1 MLAANIKFAL
11 RSVNSL
17 LCPGCVD
24 EKLNVL
30 TPRELI
36 HEEIPLHVYTAD
48 GQQIPYGLHVLLES
62 MKKQYVKMVA
72 QMQSKEYKENIQ
84 EEILKERGRKDLLTK
99 RVKQLENQ
107 IDNLIQDSLGLLKA
121 RLRELGISADAPTE
135 FIEKAKGIVCSH
147 NDLQKR
153 KGSLDAEVRKLEVE
167 QEALITKKEKEILD
181 AVLAQRSGANHE
193 VNIAELRN
201 MVKNEIKACLE
212 GRIPLRTPSPLPKVG
227 SDVTLTKVPGPH
239 NSDQKADQ
247 GGLGLPKMEMKFA
260 GMLEERARS
269 ETSDSQMMFGKNKA
283 MAPRANDDYEDRFKK
298 IITSELA
305 KPGEK
310 GAGQVPAP
318 GRGKVTLSPT
328 KVGQPASSDLEQRNS
343 FLAQQRRPAESK
355 PDPRDP
361 RTEPRLQD
369 HQRALHPSQ
378 VPRNVPMDP
387 RYDPRGRPVAP
398 VDPRAGHDPRIF
410 DPRSQDPRYHNTNP
424 RLADPRFQDLQPR
437 NSHSPDVGPG
447 LPRLDNRNMADH
459 ISSEIE
465 RTMLGGGQPPEPRTQ
480 LPSSTPSSA
489 QSSNPVSASST
500 MSSQGIM
507 NMTVERAIQNS
518 QVQSSALRLS
528 RVIEDSVRKDV
539 KEEKKS
545 IYAPNSRAAPGGRQS
560 GEPSEMMEGLAVP
573 RHSNS
578 PGERRASSSLPQ
590 VEGLAARF
598 DSYFEKE
605 KSTVKTE
612 GLAAR
617 FSSPDNPPG
626 PQSRPNSTSSKSS
639 LHTPDLPAQAG
650 PEDSRKRAASP
661 LVSPT
666 PGKKPSRPASS
677 SGEGSAPDE
686 AKRCLDEINMGFD
699 RLVSM
704 ASELDKR
711 RKSAEN
717 SPNQT
722 GSPRKGA
729 ADLRLNDASFDPNIL
744 AQKFKAGLM
753 QGGGSGGGASP
764 AVSLHNVRSPPT
776 IINVIINFI
785 FQEKPSMS
793 AGPSFPGGNLP
804 EHHFKKRYF
813 NEEYQRQQKE
823 TERHLDQQRRQ
834 GPARPDWDRPGF
846 HPGDPRA
853 PGAPGGAGAG
863 AGGYHGMAP
872 RQLHPDQYRHPGRYY
887 GQHLVCSV
895 VMVHLF

>member
-1 MLAANIKFAL
+1 MRVKTVESFCLSA
-11 RSVNSL
+11 
-17 LCPGCVD
+17 GCVD
-24 EKLNVL
+24 QKLNLL

-72 QMQSKEYKENIQ
+72 QMQSKEYKENIE
-84 EEILKERGRKDLLTK
+84 EEILKEKERKDLLTK

-147 NDLQKR
+147 NDLQK
-153 KGSLDAEVRKLEVE
+153 KNGSLVAEVRKLELE

-181 AVLAQRSGANHE
+181 TVLAQRSGGNHE

-201 MVKNEIKACLE
+201 MVKSEIAACLE
-212 GRIPLRTPSPLPKVG
+212 GRIPLRSPSPLPKVG

-239 NSDQKADQ
+239 NNPEKVEQ
-247 GGLGLPKMEMKFA
+247 GLGLPKMEMRFA
-260 GMLEERARS
+260 GMLEERPRS
-269 ETSDSQMMFGKNKA
+269 ENSDSQLSFGKNKA

-310 GAGQVPAP
+310 P
-318 GRGKVTLSPT
+318 GPPPEKVRGRATLSPT
-328 KVGQPASSDLEQRNS
+328 KAGLGPSVSGDIDQRNS
-343 FLAQQRRPAESK
+343 FMAQRRPDSK
-355 PDPRDP
+355 PDPRLDP
-361 RTEPRLQD
+361 RSQD
-369 HQRALHPSQ
+369 HQR
-378 VPRNVPMDP
+378 VPRPVGMDP
-387 RYDPRGRPVAP
+387 RYDSRGRPVETRP
-398 VDPRAGHDPRIF
+398 GHDPRIF
-410 DPRSQDPRYHNTNP
+410 DPRSQDPRYHNPRLMDP
-424 RLADPRFQDLQPR
+424 RLAEVQPR
-437 NSHSPDVGPG
+437 NSSSPDTG
-447 LPRLDNRNMADH
+447 LPRIDSRNMADQ

-465 RTMLGGGQPPEPRTQ
+465 RTMLGPGSDPRHQ
-480 LPSSTPSSA
+480 IPSSSA
-489 QSSNPVSASST
+489 SPAPSSNPVTVSST
-500 MSSQGIM
+500 VSSMSSMSSQGIM

-528 RVIEDSVRKDV
+528 KVIEDSVRKDV

-545 IYAPNSRAAPGGRQS
+545 IYAPNSRAPSSVRS
-560 GEPSEMMEGLAVP
+560 GEQSEVMEGLAVP
-573 RHSNS
+573 RGNHS
-578 PGERRASSSLPQ
+578 PGERRSSSASALPQ

-605 KSTVKTE
+605 KATSKTE

-617 FSSPDNPPG
+617 FSSPDI

-639 LHTPDLPAQAG
+639 LHTPDLTVD
-650 PEDSRKRAASP
+650 ESRKRPASP
-661 LVSPT
+661 LLSPN

-717 SPNQT
+717 SPQQNNT

-729 ADLRLNDASFDPNIL
+729 ADLRLNDASFDPNIM

-753 QGGGSGGGASP
+753 QGERGGGGAPPHS
-764 AVSLHNVRSPPT
+764 AAASHNVRSLHNDLQTFYIYFAGQATHGSRTQLSGRQSARAPL
-776 IINVIINFI
+776 
-785 FQEKPSMS
+785 QEEVLQR
-793 AGPSFPGGNLP
+793 GVP
-804 EHHFKKRYF
+804 ETAEGDRASP
-813 NEEYQRQQKE
+813 
-823 TERHLDQQRRQ
+823 
-834 GPARPDWDRPGF
+834 GPAEEAGALREVPGPQTRLPPRGTKTRARIPPGTQTTPSRPVQ
-846 HPGDPRA
+846 A
-853 PGAPGGAGAG
+853 PG
-863 AGGYHGMAP
+863 
-872 RQLHPDQYRHPGRYY
+872 R
-887 GQHLVCSV
+887 
-895 VMVHLF
+895 

>member
-1 MLAANIKFAL
+1 M
-11 RSVNSL
+11 
-17 LCPGCVD
+17 
-24 EKLNVL
+24 
-30 TPRELI
+30 I

-72 QMQSKEYKENIQ
+72 QMQSKEYKENIE

-147 NDLQKR
+147 NDLQKK
-153 KGSLDAEVRKLEVE
+153 KGSLDAEVRKLELE

-181 AVLAQRSGANHE
+181 AVLAQRSGGNHE

-212 GRIPLRTPSPLPKVG
+212 GRIPLRSPSPLPKVG

-239 NSDQKADQ
+239 NSDQKTDQ
-247 GGLGLPKMEMKFA
+247 GALGLPKMEMKFA
-260 GMLEERARS
+260 GLLEERARS
-269 ETSDSQMMFGKNKA
+269 ENSDSQMLFGKTKA

-310 GAGQVPAP
+310 GGGQVPGQ
-318 GRGKVTLSPT
+318 GRPRVTLSPT
-328 KVGQPASSDLEQRNS
+328 KVGQAAPASSEQDPRHS
-343 FLAQQRRPAESK
+343 YLAQQRRPTEPK

-361 RTEPRLQD
+361 RTEPRFQD
-369 HQRALHPSQ
+369 HQRAIQHPSQ

-387 RYDPRGRPVAP
+387 RYDPRGRPVPP
-398 VDPRAGHDPRIF
+398 VDPRGGHDPRIF
-410 DPRSQDPRYHNTNP
+410 DPRSQDPRYQAANP
-424 RLADPRFQDLQPR
+424 RLVDPRFQDLQPR
-437 NSHSPDVGPG
+437 NSSSPDAGPG
-447 LPRLDNRNMADH
+447 LPRLDNRNMAEH

-465 RTMLGGGQPPEPRTQ
+465 RTMMGPGPAPESRPP
-480 LPSSTPSSA
+480 LPSSTPTSG
-489 QSSNPVSASST
+489 QSSNSVTVSSSMSAN

-545 IYAPNSRAAPGGRQS
+545 IYAPNSRGPPSGRQS
-560 GEPSEMMEGLAVP
+560 GEPTEMMEGLAVP
-573 RHSNS
+573 RHSQS
-578 PGERRASSSLPQ
+578 PGERRASSALPQ

-617 FSSPDNPPG
+617 FSSPDAPPG
-626 PQSRPNSTSSKSS
+626 HQSRPNSTSSKSS
-639 LHTPDLPAQAG
+639 LHTPDLPGQAG

-753 QGGGSGGGASP
+753 QGGGSSGGNP
-764 AVSLHNVRSPPT
+764 AVNVRS
-776 IINVIINFI
+776 
-785 FQEKPSMS
+785 QSSSSRLKS
-793 AGPSFPGGNLP
+793 
-804 EHHFKKRYF
+804 
-813 NEEYQRQQKE
+813 
-823 TERHLDQQRRQ
+823 
-834 GPARPDWDRPGF
+834 
-846 HPGDPRA
+846 
-853 PGAPGGAGAG
+853 
-863 AGGYHGMAP
+863 
-872 RQLHPDQYRHPGRYY
+872 
-887 GQHLVCSV
+887 
-895 VMVHLF
+895 

>member
-1 MLAANIKFAL
+1 
-11 RSVNSL
+11 
-17 LCPGCVD
+17 
-24 EKLNVL
+24 
-30 TPRELI
+30 
-36 HEEIPLHVYTAD
+36 
-48 GQQIPYGLHVLLES
+48 
-62 MKKQYVKMVA
+62 
-72 QMQSKEYKENIQ
+72 MQSKEYKENIQ

-153 KGSLDAEVRKLEVE
+153 KGSLDAEVRKLELE

-181 AVLAQRSGANHE
+181 TVLAQRSGGNHE

-239 NSDQKADQ
+239 NSESKVNSAEKAEPS
-247 GGLGLPKMEMKFA
+247 LALPKMEMKFS
-260 GMLEERARS
+260 GMLEERPRS
-269 ETSDSQMMFGKNKA
+269 ETPDSQLSFGKNKA

-310 GAGQVPAP
+310 AGSGPPAEK
-318 GRGKVTLSPT
+318 GRGRATLSPT
-328 KVGQPASSDLEQRNS
+328 KLGLGPSASSDMDPRNS
-343 FLAQQRRPAESK
+343 FMAQRRPPDTKA
-355 PDPRDP
+355 DPRLDP
-361 RTEPRLQD
+361 RSQE
-369 HQRALHPSQ
+369 HQRVARGVGL
-378 VPRNVPMDP
+378 DP
-387 RYDPRGRPVAP
+387 RYDSRGRPVETRP
-398 VDPRAGHDPRIF
+398 GHDPRIF
-410 DPRSQDPRYHNTNP
+410 DPRSQDPRYHNP
-424 RLADPRFQDLQPR
+424 RLMDPRLQELQAR
-437 NSHSPDVGPG
+437 NSHSPDTG
-447 LPRLDNRNMADH
+447 LPRIDSRNMAEH
-459 ISSEIE
+459 ISSELE
-465 RTMLGGGQPPEPRTQ
+465 RTMMGAGPGSDPRHH
-480 LPSSTPSSA
+480 LPSSSA
-489 QSSNPVSASST
+489 SPAPSSNPVTVSST

-507 NMTVERAIQNS
+507 NMTVERAIQSS

-539 KEEKKS
+539 KEDKKS
-545 IYAPNSRAAPGGRQS
+545 IYAPNSRA
-560 GEPSEMMEGLAVP
+560 PSSARPEQQEIMEGLAVP
-573 RHSNS
+573 RGTSS
-578 PGERRASSSLPQ
+578 PGDRRSASALPQ

-605 KSTVKTE
+605 KATTKTE

-617 FSSPDNPPG
+617 FSSPDI
-626 PQSRPNSTSSKSS
+626 PQSRPNSSSSKSS
-639 LHTPDLPAQAG
+639 LHTPDLAVD
-650 PEDSRKRAASP
+650 ESRKRPASP

-717 SPNQT
+717 SPQQNST
-722 GSPRKGA
+722 GSPRKVA

-744 AQKFKAGLM
+744 AKKFKEGLM
-753 QGGGSGGGASP
+753 QGGGGSGPPVSSAAASQ
-764 AVSLHNVRSPPT
+764 NVRT
-776 IINVIINFI
+776 F
-785 FQEKPSMS
+785 
-793 AGPSFPGGNLP
+793 
-804 EHHFKKRYF
+804 
-813 NEEYQRQQKE
+813 
-823 TERHLDQQRRQ
+823 HL
-834 GPARPDWDRPGF
+834 
-846 HPGDPRA
+846 
-853 PGAPGGAGAG
+853 
-863 AGGYHGMAP
+863 
-872 RQLHPDQYRHPGRYY
+872 
-887 GQHLVCSV
+887 
-895 VMVHLF
+895 